1 MLVIVSPL
9 YSYFTI
15 VVFLF
20 WYCSKQIPP
29 ALVLMLLKD
38 SSWGGGGGG
47 GGGGGEGEG
56 VDASLSK
63 IRKQSHLKVSNP
75 WRKPHR
81 E

>member
-38 SSWGGGGGG
+38 SSGGG
-47 GGGGGEGEG
+47 GGGGGEEREG

>member
-38 SSWGGGGGG
+38 SSWGGGR
-47 GGGGGEGEG
+47 GGEEREG